1 MKGAKNGAFF
11 ETFVVNEIIKTFANE
26 GKDYSK
32 RIFFYNGKDKT
43 KKKVDKNGNVIE
55 TTLENEID
63 LIIEE
68 NGVLYPIEIKKK
80 DMPSSL
86 DVSAFDVLDKDI
98 DKKRGLGVII
108 STNRNKIYLRDNLLC
123 LPIEYI

>member
-1 MKGAKNGAFF
+1 MSVINKYYPRAIEK
-11 ETFVVNEIIKTFANE
+11 VVSKSFSNE

-43 KKKVDKNGNVIE
+43 KKKVDKDGNIREV
-55 TTLENEID
+55 LLQNEID

-80 DMPSSL
+80 DMPTIN
-86 DVSAFDVLDKDI
+86 DANAFDVLDKDI
-98 DKKRGLGVII
+98 DKTRGMGVIL
-108 STNRNKIYLRDNLLC
+108 SSNKNKVYLRDNLIC
-123 LPIEYI
+123 LPLEYI